1 MLTGAHLEVGIQLLA
16 GKPEAVGHAH
26 VLGVLEGSAVEEQDP
41 LGGLLVFQ
49 TVQDQ
54 VHPET

>member
-1 MLTGAHLEVGIQLLA
+1 MRTAAHFEVGIQLLA
-16 GKPEAVGHAH
+16 GEPEAVGHAH
-26 VLGVLEGSAVEEQDP
+26 VLCVLEGSAVEEQGA

-49 TVQDQ
+49 TVQNQ